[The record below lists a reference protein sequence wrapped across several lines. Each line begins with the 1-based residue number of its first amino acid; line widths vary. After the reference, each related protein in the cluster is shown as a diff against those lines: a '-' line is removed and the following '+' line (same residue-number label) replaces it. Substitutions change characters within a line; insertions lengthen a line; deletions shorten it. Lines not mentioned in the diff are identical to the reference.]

1 MGLFDK
7 NKKPTQKKVENKKQ
21 PLQKSSPQKKGKQT
35 VAKKTNKISTPD
47 NIHQNTANQY
57 EAHVFRIGIVQ
68 DFSER
73 LNNILILFFLAF
85 IILAIGMFRN
95 ATIQPENAYIPVDDT
110 NRILVNKEAIFTSE
124 KIVKFA
130 NDSILKTFSFNYL
143 NFENKLYDIYNNYY
157 TQEGAKSLDSALSQ
171 RKFFEYMDN
180 KNILIVESELQ
191 ENSLIYQQ
199 GTLEDGTRA
208 WVVDTN
214 IILTIVTNKQE
225 RKESYKYRLTIV
237 EMPIDERR
245 SQLGIAVIQQQEN

>member
-1 MGLFDK
+1 MGLFD
-7 NKKPTQKKVENKKQ
+7 NKKKPAQKSVENKKQ
-21 PLQKSSPQKKGKQT
+21 PPKKSPPQKKGKQP
-35 VAKKTNKISTPD
+35 VAKKTEKTNTPD

-57 EAHVFRIGIVQ
+57 EAHIFRIGMTQ

-73 LNNILILFFLAF
+73 LNGIVLLFSIAL
-85 IILAIGMFRN
+85 IILAVGMFRN
-95 ATIQPENAYIPVDDT
+95 ATIKPENAYIPVDNT
-110 NRILVNKEAIFTSE
+110 NRILVNEEAIFTSE

-130 NDSILKTFSFNYL
+130 NDAILKTFSFNYL

-157 TQEGAKSLDSALSQ
+157 TQEGARSLDSALSQ

-180 KNILIVESELQ
+180 KNILIVESELK
-191 ENSLIYQQ
+191 ENALIYQQ

-245 SQLGIAVIQQQEN
+245 SQLGIAVIQQQER